1 MTAPRLEINLDKI
14 FHNASTLVGRLNSH
28 GIAVTGVTKAC
39 LGNPSY
45 AATLLA
51 AGVGMLGDSRIEN
64 IEEMRRA
71 GITAPIALIR
81 TPMLSQ
87 AGLVVANADLSLNTE
102 LDVISALSDAA
113 QKAGRRHAI
122 LLVVELGDLREG
134 IMPDDLEETVRRTL
148 TYSHIDL
155 RGIAA
160 SLGCFNGVIPDG
172 INMGELSRLA
182 DDLDQKF
189 CASSNMVTPTVSG
202 GNSSNLKWALSGINI
217 GRINELRL
225 GESILMGIDPLYRE
239 PIEGLFTDAVTLF
252 AEVIESKIKPSQPWG
267 EMAHPTFEQ
276 TTKKRHHH
284 RTANHMVLAIGH
296 QDIDPAGLSALNG
309 SEILGA
315 SSDHLIVTTNGR
327 RAPVG
332 TEFAFALNYSA
343 LLRAMTSPFVRKD
356 FLARQSLGPQ
366 SSETVPRAE

>member
-1 MTAPRLEINLDKI
+1 MTAPRIEINLDKV

-39 LGNPSY
+39 MGNPSY
-45 AATLLA
+45 AETLLA
-51 AGVGMLGDSRIEN
+51 AGVGTLGDSRIEN

-87 AGLVVANADLSLNTE
+87 AGLVVANADISLNTE

-122 LLVVELGDLREG
+122 LLMVELGDLREG

-148 TYSHIDL
+148 TFSHIDL
-155 RGIAA
+155 RGIGA

-189 CASSNMVTPTVSG
+189 CASSNLVTRTISG
-202 GNSSNLKWALSGINI
+202 GNSSNLKWALSGNSI

-239 PIEGLFTDAVTLF
+239 PIEGLYTDAVTLF

-276 TTKKRHHH
+276 TTKTHHH
-284 RTANHMVLAIGH
+284 GTTNQMVLAVGH

-315 SSDHLIVTTNGR
+315 SSDHLIVATNGC
-327 RAPVG
+327 RAQVG
-332 TEFAFALNYSA
+332 TELVFALNYSA
-343 LLRAMTSPFVRKD
+343 LLRAMTSRFVRKD
-356 FLARQSLGPQ
+356 FQARQSLGPK